1 MFFSKGNGQQV
12 ELLDSIVWLVVD
24 TGSGQHTLALV
35 LVVRKNVSKQS
46 SWYLCHW
53 TFKKPN
59 LIGWLIL
66 FFNFSLR
73 REMQVCGGSQYAF
86 F

>member
-1 MFFSKGNGQQV
+1 MRFRRNRISNHELHCFFSKGNGQQV

-46 SWYLCHW
+46 SRYLGMS
-53 TFKKPN
+53 
-59 LIGWLIL
+59 L
-66 FFNFSLR
+66 NF
-73 REMQVCGGSQYAF
+73 
-86 F
+86 

>member
-46 SWYLCHW
+46 SRYLGMS
-53 TFKKPN
+53 
-59 LIGWLIL
+59 L
-66 FFNFSLR
+66 NF
-73 REMQVCGGSQYAF
+73 
-86 F
+86 